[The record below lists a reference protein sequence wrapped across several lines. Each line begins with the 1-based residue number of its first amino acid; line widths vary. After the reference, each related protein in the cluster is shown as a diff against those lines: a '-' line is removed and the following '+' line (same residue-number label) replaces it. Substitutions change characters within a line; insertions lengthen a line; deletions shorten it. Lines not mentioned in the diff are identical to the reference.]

1 MPTGDPAICF
11 FDFADR
17 QEILENFCLAGK
29 LEELGIDRRNYLG
42 RGAVRMRM
50 FSGFGQL
57 WRSWQK
63 GFTAG
68 ASNAPKVA
76 LIGSSVWIFGAM
88 LALVTAIVGLLPGVG
103 VPFQLASA
111 LAYAVFVAQCSIAF
125 SLVGNFSVVN
135 ALFFPVSLLFYQV
148 LFFTALVK
156 RKLGKTT
163 EWKGRHV
170 D

>member
-1 MPTGDPAICF
+1 MFGGGF
-11 FDFADR
+11 
-17 QEILENFCLAGK
+17 LE
-29 LEELGIDRRNYLG
+29 
-42 RGAVRMRM
+42 
-50 FSGFGQL
+50 L

-68 ASNAPKVA
+68 AGKAPKAA
-76 LIGSSVWIFGAM
+76 LVGSSVWILGAV
-88 LALVTAIVGLLPGVG
+88 LAIVTAVLGLLPGLG

-111 LAYAVFVAQCSIAF
+111 LAYAVFVAQCYIAF
-125 SLVGNFSVVN
+125 GLVGTFSVVN

-170 D
+170 G